1 MKPVI
6 RNSLLALGALAVTV
20 PVLYVIAVNAALRA
34 HYDEDR
40 IVLGGKQV
48 ELAIND
54 YVEKHGS
61 PPERLE
67 TLIPEFM
74 SSMPSFPAMS
84 NVQYCVSAD
93 AHGWTLDIYRPK
105 NKHPLVYRRTNT
117 GLSVED
123 TKRRIDTEN
132 GCYVLETR

>member
-1 MKPVI
+1 MKQVV

-20 PVLYVIAVNAALRA
+20 PVLYVIVVNAALRA
-34 HYDEDR
+34 NFDEDR
-40 IVLGGKQV
+40 IILGGKQV
-48 ELAIND
+48 GLAIND

-84 NVQYCVSAD
+84 NVQYRVSAD
-93 AHGWTLDIYRPK
+93 THGWTLDIHRPR
-105 NKHPLVYRRTNT
+105 NKYPLVYRRTNT
-117 GLSVED
+117 GLSAED

-132 GCYVLETR
+132 GCYVLEVR

>member
-20 PVLYVIAVNAALRA
+20 LVLYVVAVNAALRA
-34 HYDEDR
+34 HFDEDR
-40 IVLGGKQV
+40 IILGGKQV

-84 NVQYCVSAD
+84 NVQYRVSAD
-93 AHGWTLDIYRPK
+93 THGWTLDIHRPR
-105 NKHPLVYRRTNT
+105 NKYPLEIGRAST
-117 GLSVED
+117 
-123 TKRRIDTEN
+123 
-132 GCYVLETR
+132 

>member
-1 MKPVI
+1 MKPVVKY
-6 RNSLLALGALAVTV
+6 SLIVLGVLAVSAV
-20 PVLYVIAVNAALRA
+20 VLYVIVVTIALRA

-61 PPERLE
+61 PPARLE
-67 TLIPEFM
+67 DLIPEFM
-74 SSMPSFPAMS
+74 SSIPSFPEMS
-84 NVQYCVSAD
+84 NVQYRVSAD
-93 AHGWTLDIYRPK
+93 GHGWALDIYRQRD
-105 NKHPLVYRRTNT
+105 NAPLIDRRTNT
-117 GLSVED
+117 GLSAED

-132 GCYVLETR
+132 GCYVLKAR

>member
-1 MKPVI
+1 MKPVV
-6 RNSLLALGALAVTV
+6 RNSLLALSALAIAV
-20 PVLYVIAVNAALRA
+20 PVLYVMAVNGALRA

-48 ELAIND
+48 ELAIDD
-54 YVEKHGS
+54 YMEKHGS
-61 PPERLE
+61 PPAKLE

-74 SSMPSFPAMS
+74 SAMPSFPAMS
-84 NVQYCVSAD
+84 NVQYRVSAD
-93 AHGWTLDIYRPK
+93 KLGWTLDIYRPR

-117 GLSVED
+117 GLSAGD

-132 GCYVLETR
+132 GCYVLEVR